1 MSIDKLQD
9 SPPPNLPSGRGFALI
24 SGALVVIFGGLLLLA
39 MSSAVSVT
47 ISTGSDGSTVRLND
61 GEASITAT
69 LNLAVP
75 PQPYYSQPSG
85 SEFYHQSSGL
95 LAWLEAAQG
104 LRPGLG
110 WRDLAFSG
118 TQGGGQLAGMGA
130 EEGNGISAGLVFSST
145 DGSQY
150 LALVQPEGRRVGW
163 YRWAG
168 QAGAMLASA
177 IYHPTFGAAL
187 ISLLGEA
194 ALLFFYALAALLL
207 IGLLAWLIKVLMGL
221 VTRRVRVALSVQTTQ
236 AVSRFFPL
244 LLFGLALLLTGYVAY
259 GVLDAMPHVQDSAA
273 YIFQARMFAERR
285 LLVPDPGAGLHD
297 FLDHAYV
304 LFYNGAWF
312 SKYPPG
318 YPLLLA
324 LGVLIGQPAIIDPLC
339 GAAALLLVYLTGR
352 RLFGTAVGVLAALLG
367 LVSPFFLTMS
377 GAILS
382 HSASMLGTAAFLY
395 FFVVARQADY
405 PTPVNESDAPTP
417 HRSRWR
423 RGIRYY
429 APLLAGLSIGWVVIT
444 RELTAL
450 GVAAPFV
457 IYALA
462 DLATHRNWLTLRR
475 YLLMVAGALPPLL
488 FLLLDNYV
496 LTGGPLDFPQN
507 LQTNFDLVGFGPGH
521 GGDPLGHSPALGL
534 ANAIVYLREMAK
546 DLFGWPGPFTFVFVA
561 LAFLPDF
568 RFQISDF
575 RLWSRQ
581 QIVTTASGNSVS
593 GQQGQPAAPDTQPPA
608 RSAPPSVPSPQSSVL
623 NTSALPFARL
633 LLLGGALGLAGAYFF
648 WWAAARVFGPRYW
661 YEMLPF
667 LLLLTALGV
676 VNAGRLTGNLIGSE
690 AGGSTRIGMAASGL
704 LLTLL
709 VGYAA
714 FQFTPQY
721 IASFQDYNNMTPA
734 ERDTVAKAALH
745 HAVVFVQLDAQTV
758 RRDYSRVFWL
768 NDPLLTHGADVIWLR
783 DLGAQRDKAAM
794 QQYFAGW
801 SGWVVNRTALQPLH

>member
-1 MSIDKLQD
+1 MSIEAPQD
-9 SPPPNLPSGRGFALI
+9 SPSSNLPQRGRGFVILTPWGRGFANLTRWRGLALI
-24 SGALVVIFGGLLLLA
+24 GGALVVIFSGLLLLA
-39 MSSAVSVT
+39 INSAVTVT
-47 ISTGSDGSTVRLND
+47 ISSDKGGSSVRLND

-69 LNLAVP
+69 LNLSAPMQV
-75 PQPYYSQPSG
+75 YYSQPSG
-85 SEFYHQSSGL
+85 SEFYYQSSGL
-95 LAWLEAAQG
+95 LAWLGGAQG

-110 WRDLAFSG
+110 WHNLAFSG
-118 TQGGGQLAGMGA
+118 TQGSGQLVGMGA
-130 EEGNGISAGLVFSST
+130 EEGSGISAGLVFSSA
-145 DGSQY
+145 DGGQY
-150 LALVQPEGRRVGW
+150 LALVQPEGWRVAW
-163 YRWAG
+163 YRWVG
-168 QAGAMLASA
+168 QPGTMLASA
-177 IYHPTFGAAL
+177 IYHPTFGVAL
-187 ISLLGEA
+187 VSLLGEV
-194 ALLFFYALAALLL
+194 ALLFFYALGALLL
-207 IGLLAWLIKVLMGL
+207 IGLLAWLIKAMLGL
-221 VTRRVRVALSVQTTQ
+221 VTRRVRVAMSVHTGQ

-244 LLFGLALLLTGYVAY
+244 MLFGLALLLTGYVAY

-352 RLFGTAVGVLAALLG
+352 RLFSTTVGALAALLG

-405 PTPVNESDAPTP
+405 PPPIDGSAAPTL
-417 HRSRWR
+417 RLSRWR
-423 RGIRYY
+423 RGITYY

-444 RELTAL
+444 RELSAL
-450 GVAAPFV
+450 GIAAPFV
-457 IYALA
+457 VYALV
-462 DLATHRNWLTLRR
+462 DLAINRNWPTLRR
-475 YLLMVAGALPPLL
+475 YLLMVVGALPLLL
-488 FLLLDNYV
+488 FLLIDNYV

-534 ANAIVYLREMAK
+534 ANAIVYLREIAK

-561 LAFLPDF
+561 LAFLPLTPSHLQDGGG
-568 RFQISDF
+568 QASPAPIEVSA
-575 RLWSRQ
+575 
-581 QIVTTASGNSVS
+581 TALLTQNSKLK
-593 GQQGQPAAPDTQPPA
+593 TQN
-608 RSAPPSVPSPQSSVL
+608 SSF
-623 NTSALPFARL
+623 PYARL
-633 LLLGGALGLAGAYFF
+633 LLLGGALGLVGAYFF

-676 VNAGRLTGNLIGSE
+676 VNAGRWVGNVISSG
-690 AGGSTRIGMAASGL
+690 AGGNTRAGMAASGL

-709 VGYAA
+709 VAYSAL
-714 FQFTPQY
+714 QFTPQY
-721 IASFQDYNNMTPA
+721 IASFQDYNNMNPA

-783 DLGAQRDKAAM
+783 DLGAQRDKVAM

-801 SGWVVNRTALQPLH
+801 SGWVVNRTALHPLR